1 MHVFVSLSGSIII
14 LIFSIESNT
23 NNKYIKDNSKDYWI
37 DISLII
43 VLDYWH

>member
-23 NNKYIKDNSKDYWI
+23 NNKYIKDNWKI
-37 DISLII
+37 IELIS
-43 VLDYWH
+43 VW